1 MKIICIGRNYAAH
14 AAELNNPVPE
24 KPMLFMKPAT
34 ALLQDGKPF
43 YYPEFTQDLHYE
55 CEIVLKICKNGK
67 HIQPEFAHK
76 YFEQVTV
83 GIDFTARDLQEQCKQ
98 KGHPW
103 EVAKAFDH
111 SAVLGSFVP
120 FYSVAKE
127 DGNLLFSL
135 QLNGNAVQ
143 QGNTADMLTHFDAL
157 IAYASRFFTLQTGD
171 LIFTGTPKGVAAVKV
186 GDKLEAFINDKKL
199 LECEIK

>member
-103 EVAKAFDH
+103 EVAKAFDQ
-111 SAVLGSFVP
+111 SAVIGSFVP
-120 FYSVAKE
+120 FSSVAKD
-127 DGNLLFSL
+127 DGNLHFSL
-135 QLNGNAVQ
+135 QLNGNTVQ
-143 QGNTADMLTHFDAL
+143 QGNTADMLTRFDAL

-186 GDKLEAFINDKKL
+186 GDRLEAFIDDKKL